1 MGTPSILPE
10 LQGVQ
15 WPGRACSA
23 NPGQLWLCPENE
35 AIGFA
40 FQEKPFGHCCREPAE
55 RVLLCVVPEPG
66 KWERKKWQVQGEG
79 GLHKTEG
86 LSLAACGV
94 MTRLG

>member
-1 MGTPSILPE
+1 M
-10 LQGVQ
+10 
-15 WPGRACSA
+15 
-23 NPGQLWLCPENE
+23 
-35 AIGFA
+35 
-40 FQEKPFGHCCREPAE
+40 
-55 RVLLCVVPEPG
+55 VPEPG